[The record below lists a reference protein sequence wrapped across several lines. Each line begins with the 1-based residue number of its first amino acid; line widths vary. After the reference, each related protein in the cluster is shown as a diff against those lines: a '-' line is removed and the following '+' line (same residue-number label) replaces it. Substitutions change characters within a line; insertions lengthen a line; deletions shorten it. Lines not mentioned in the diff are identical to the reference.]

1 LVIKHDRT
9 EEDTM
14 AFTALFKGLRVVD
27 FTQVLSGPFA
37 TMLLADAGADVVKIE
52 KPQTGDPTRQW
63 GPPFVYGESLYFAAF
78 NRGKRS
84 VAWDLHDPKDRCSV
98 KKLLGSADVLVEN
111 FRPGWM
117 AQWGLDADTLLAEN
131 PRLIYCSIK
140 GYRADSHNANRPG
153 VEVLLEAESGLMAI
167 TGSEAGDD
175 PVRLGIAA
183 IDMMTGAFAV
193 AQIASMLYRR
203 EKTGKGGAITVS
215 LEETADLMMTHP
227 WLLYLRAGAIYPRSG
242 SAHASIAPYEAFRTQ
257 DRPIILGA
265 IDDTAFQ
272 RLAETL
278 GEPQWVDRDEWRTN
292 EDRVLHRS
300 ALKTA
305 IEAKLSQHPAAHW
318 HALFVSR
325 GLPVALVNSVD
336 QAAKAWS
343 NSPIPKLS
351 AYHRLLGQLT
361 WPTSPWLSDGGTV
374 LPPPELGEH
383 TQQFP
388 AAWQNTIEGSN
399 N

>member
-1 LVIKHDRT
+1 
-9 EEDTM
+9 M

-63 GPPFVYGESLYFAAF
+63 GPPFDGASLYFAAF

-84 VAWDLHDPKDRCSV
+84 VSWDLHNPKDRDRM
-98 KKLLGSADVLVEN
+98 KTLLGSADVLVEN
-111 FRPGWM
+111 FRPGRM
-117 AQWGLDADTLLAEN
+117 AQWGLDADTLLAAH
-131 PRLIYCSIK
+131 PRLIYCSVK
-140 GYRADSHNANRPG
+140 GYREDGHNANRPA
-153 VEVLLEAESGLMAI
+153 VEVLLEAESGLMGI
-167 TGSEAGDD
+167 TGSESGDD
-175 PVRLGIAA
+175 PVRLGVAA
-183 IDMMTGAFAV
+183 IDMMTGTFAV

-227 WLLYLRAGAIYPRSG
+227 WLLYLKAGAIYPRSG
-242 SAHASIAPYEAFRTQ
+242 SAHASIAPYEAFHTQ

-265 IDDTAFQ
+265 IDNTAFE
-272 RLAETL
+272 RLADTL
-278 GEPQWVDRDEWRTN
+278 GVPDWVDREEWRTN

-300 ALKTA
+300 ALKAA
-305 IEAKLSQHPAAHW
+305 IEAKLSLHPAAYW
-318 HALFVSR
+318 QALFVSR

-336 QAAKAWS
+336 QAAEAWR

-361 WPTSPWLSDGGTV
+361 WPTSPWLSEGGAV

-388 AAWQNTIEGSN
+388 AMWQHTIEGSN
-399 N
+399 NR